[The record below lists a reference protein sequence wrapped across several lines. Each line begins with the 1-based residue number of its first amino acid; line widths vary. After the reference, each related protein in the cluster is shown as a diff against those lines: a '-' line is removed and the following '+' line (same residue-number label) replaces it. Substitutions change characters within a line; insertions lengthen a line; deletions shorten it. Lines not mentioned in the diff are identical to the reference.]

1 MTYYAR
7 PAWRNQWLAVTL
19 ASLLLMFFTGAAM
32 YVSLTDSDS
41 MSEIGIQAAGVL
53 MFAFWV
59 PVFYRRY
66 SWRFTIDEENIESR
80 HGIIARELKSIRI
93 EDLRNINVTQS
104 VFQRLFGI
112 GDIEFSSAA
121 GGGVEVVFKG
131 VIDPIS
137 VKEIAQ
143 DLQEQ
148 ADQGGHRD

>member
-1 MTYYAR
+1 MSYYAR

-19 ASLLLMFFTGAAM
+19 ASLLLMFFTGASM
-32 YVSLTDSDS
+32 YVSLTDSGS
-41 MSEIGIQAAGVL
+41 TSEIGIQAAGIL
-53 MFAFWV
+53 LLAFWI

-80 HGIIARELKSIRI
+80 HGIIARKLKSIRI

-143 DLQEQ
+143 DLQEK
-148 ADQGGHRD
+148 ADPGGRRD